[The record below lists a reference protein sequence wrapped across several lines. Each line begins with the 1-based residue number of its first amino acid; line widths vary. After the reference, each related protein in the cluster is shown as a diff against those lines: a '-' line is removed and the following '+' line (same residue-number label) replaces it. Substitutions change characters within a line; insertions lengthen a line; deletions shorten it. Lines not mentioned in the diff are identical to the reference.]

1 MVRVNVEA
9 VIRKQR
15 TQDAEDL
22 LEVMVKDLHER
33 RSIIESEA
41 TVPANLA
48 KLVETVVWAAP
59 RTEMPTLLVV
69 REQLLLR
76 YGEAQV
82 VRTGPERRVSADIEA
97 GLTREPAPE
106 AAILWECESI
116 AAEHRVAFDRRD
128 MAPLLDPA
136 LGRELVKPI
145 PAASTPAPPAPAVAA
160 AAAAA
165 PPPAPTAA
173 TAAAV
178 ATAPV
183 ATPVA
188 AAGPGLIESACR

>member
-22 LEVMVKDLHER
+22 LEVMVKDLHAR
-33 RSIIESEA
+33 RTLIESEA
-41 TVPANLA
+41 TVPADLA

-59 RTEMPTLLVV
+59 RTEMPSLMDV

-97 GLTREPAPE
+97 RLTREPAPE

-116 AAEHRVAFDRRD
+116 AAQHGVAFDRRD
-128 MAPLLDPA
+128 MAPPLDPA

-145 PAASTPAPPAPAVAA
+145 PASAPPAPAVAVA
-160 AAAAA
+160 AAAAS
-165 PPPAPTAA
+165 PAPSPAA
-173 TAAAV
+173 QAAAV
-178 ATAPV
+178 ATAP
-183 ATPVA
+183 APAPASA
-188 AAGPGLIESACR
+188 AAGPGLIESAWR

>member
-15 TQDAEDL
+15 IQDAEDL
-22 LEVMVKDLHER
+22 LGVMVTDLHAR
-33 RSIIESEA
+33 RTLIESEA
-41 TVPANLA
+41 TVPADLA

-59 RTEMPTLLVV
+59 RTEMPSLMDV

-97 GLTREPAPE
+97 RLTREPAPE

-116 AAEHRVAFDRRD
+116 AAQHGVAFDRRD
-128 MAPLLDPA
+128 MAPPLDPA

-145 PAASTPAPPAPAVAA
+145 PASAPPAPAVDA

-165 PPPAPTAA
+165 PPAAPSSATPAS
-173 TAAAV
+173 AV
-178 ATAPV
+178 ATAP
-183 ATPVA
+183 APAPAA
-188 AAGPGLIESACR
+188 AAGPGLIESA